1 MAGFRTASRAAPPR
15 TARFAV
21 FAAALAL
28 GAFNLGSYWYLKR
41 ASADFVVAGRT
52 AEAPP
57 YQVGT
62 VVSWNRPSPG
72 ALFGWSRPEAGGT
85 WTDARAAALAFRL
98 PGRPE
103 QDLVLTADV
112 IAFVDPHRLPVRH
125 VDVFVNGAPAAEW
138 RLEHDRPTQ
147 RTVPVVRGRVKDDG
161 VVRVDFRFREV
172 HSPAELGTGPDT
184 RTLSMM
190 LLQWRLD
197 PSPGG

>member
-1 MAGFRTASRAAPPR
+1 MAGSGTASQSVASR
-15 TARFAV
+15 TARVGV

-28 GAFNLGSYWYLKR
+28 GVFNLGSYWYLKR

-52 AEAPP
+52 TDAPP

-62 VVSWNRPSPG
+62 VVSWNRPSKG
-72 ALFGWSRPEAGGT
+72 ALFGWSRPEASGT
-85 WTDARAAALAFRL
+85 WTDARVAALAFRL

-112 IAFVDPHRLPVRH
+112 IAFVEPHRLPVRH
-125 VDVFVNGAPAAEW
+125 VDVLVNGTPAAEW

-147 RTVPVVRGRVKDDG
+147 RTVPVARGLVGGDG

-197 PSPGG
+197 PSTRG